1 MLLLN
6 LILLIWVNLIKMT
19 IKFMSLNSLR
29 FVQLRQPRS
38 RALPSSSAAPRG
50 ELVRIAPGLRGADR
64 GAGQSE
70 GNQERGL
77 AGAALHLHH
86 MQGKNELKLLMYVQL
101 KGQYYVLQHKK
112 FCEQACC

>member
-6 LILLIWVNLIKMT
+6 LILLIWVNLIK
-19 IKFMSLNSLR
+19 IQFMSLNSLR

-86 MQGKNELKLLMYVQL
+86 MQGKNELKLLMFL
-101 KGQYYVLQHKK
+101 L
-112 FCEQACC
+112 ADWR

>member
-86 MQGKNELKLLMYVQL
+86 MQGKNELKLLMFL
-101 KGQYYVLQHKK
+101 L
-112 FCEQACC
+112 ADWR